1 MIDRSLDPLV
11 CYAAPGPLTA
21 LFAGD
26 SGREPHPAPPGHAG
40 GGSGGHAVG
49 SRRITRRAEVPAAHV
64 PMMLRRA

>member
-26 SGREPHPAPPGHAG
+26 SGREPHPAPPGHA
-40 GGSGGHAVG
+40 VG